1 MRLKEAEKQQGSDR
15 LNRSIS
21 AHFLRRSVL
30 PFALLARKKGEEGS
44 ARIFAVESDEG
55 DFNGMAITMESEDMA
70 LLGYFAISSGRR
82 GGGIGSAAFRLL
94 KESLCG

>member
-1 MRLKEAEKQQGSDR
+1 M
-15 LNRSIS
+15 
-21 AHFLRRSVL
+21 
-30 PFALLARKKGEEGS
+30 
-44 ARIFAVESDEG
+44 ESDEG

-94 KESLCG
+94 KDLFADKRFFLEVESTSVESENAQEREERKIFYYRNGMEESSSPYSSKVWKWIF